1 MKRLIVL
8 CLVTLGAALFFS
20 VSDAKTQGINHFKPS
35 KIDTAGAVQNRLTP
49 FGNVPLYFVPNKG
62 QVNEKAAFYAKTPGY
77 TLWMT
82 KEGLVFDSVKKIEE
96 KVLKRDVSRFV
107 FINANKNPGM
117 APKEMTPQMVNYL
130 KGNNPSKWKT
140 GIRTSK
146 AVLYTDIYKNI
157 DLKVYGIEKKI
168 EYDWKVKP
176 GGNPA
181 EICFRYENVKGTH
194 IDAEGNLLIETGFGE
209 LTHKQPV
216 AYQGND
222 AERVTVDARFRKIA
236 ENTYGFE
243 VGEYDKSREL
253 IIDPVVVVYST
264 YLGGSGDE
272 HAFGLA
278 VSDHGRAFLT
288 GDTYSTDFPIDDAY
302 QGSMGGG
309 NRDAFVS
316 RYTSS
321 GNLVYSTFLGGSG
334 DDTGGAIQVDA
345 SGKIYLVGF
354 TYSTDFPTKNPYQ
367 AANNG
372 DSDIF
377 VCILSSSG
385 MVLEYSTYFGGSN
398 GDEGLAMALDV
409 DKNIYITGRTY
420 SSDFPTLNAYQGTFK
435 GGDIDAFAVKFSVSG
450 AGLVY
455 STYLGGKGKDTGYG
469 VAVNGSNAYVA
480 GRTGSTNFPTHN
492 EIQSTYGGGTYD
504 GFVTKL
510 SSTGGTLVYSTYL
523 GGGGTDSAY
532 GIAVDAA
539 GSAYV
544 TGDTSGSGFPTQNA
558 YQGTY
563 GGGTKDAFVSKF
575 DTTGTSLVYSTYIG
589 GIENDQAAY
598 IAVDGSGNAC
608 IAGSTQSSNFPVKRA
623 FQNAY
628 SGGFDTFVTM
638 FSTDGSSLTFSTYL
652 GGSEYDSGRA
662 AGFDM
667 DGNIYMAGY
676 TESSDFPT
684 QNAEQ
689 SSMNGDMDAFV
700 VKFSLSEFGTL
711 CGGVDN
717 CGLTWT
723 TGGDADWFEQTNTV
737 YYDGDA
743 LQSGAIGDS
752 QSSYIQTTVTGP
764 GLLGFWWN
772 VSSATKDQLKFY
784 IDDVLQSSISITSY
798 WRQETYT
805 VPVGTHTLRW
815 SYEKNSFDS
824 YGSDCGW
831 LDKVE
836 FTLLP
841 TIVLNRDRLIFG
853 ASGGNVTGAQTFSVT
868 NGNSESTL
876 NWTAAADHSWMVCSP
891 TSGTNTG
898 FVTVSVDAAGLSAG
912 THTGTITVSDP
923 YAGNSPQTVPVTLV
937 VYGPGGSSGPFGNYA
952 TPENN
957 STISS
962 SVPFTGWVLDDIG
975 VQSVKLYRQANGGS
989 VYIGDA
995 LLVEGARPDVEQA
1008 YPGYPF
1014 NYKAGWGYMMLT
1026 HFLPDGGNGTF
1037 TILAVATDMEGNQTT
1052 LGSKTVTV
1060 DNANAVKPF
1069 GAIDTP
1075 TQGGGASGTVYRNQG
1090 WVLTPR
1096 PNAIPTD
1103 GSTIEVFV
1111 DGVKLGHAFYNFYRS
1126 DIAALFPGYANS
1138 DGAHAYFEFDTTK
1151 YDDGVH
1157 TIMWVAADDAGN
1169 ADGIGSRYFM
1179 VQNAGGARA
1188 ARKTGGSELISEIPV
1203 DYSGAVGVMKGF
1215 EKDGEPGDLY
1225 PDDGGMLRC
1234 EVRELERV
1242 VFHFGE
1248 GKGLSGFMMVG
1259 DRPGPLPLG
1268 STLEVKKGIFYWQLG
1283 PGYVGEYRLVFIEI
1297 DENGNSIRKNI
1308 VVNVVSKH

>member
-20 VSDAKTQGINHFKPS
+20 VSDAKTQGIKHIKPS
-35 KIDTAGAVQNRLTP
+35 NIDAAGAVESRLTS
-49 FGNVPLYFVPNKG
+49 FGNIPLYFVPNKG

-82 KEGLVFDSVKKIEE
+82 KEGLVFDSIISGKGSGVRGKE
-96 KVLKRDVSRFV
+96 KMQRDVSRFI

-117 APKEMTPQMVNYL
+117 VPREMTPHIINYI
-130 KGNNPSKWKT
+130 KGNTPSQWKT

-146 AVLYTDIYKNI
+146 AILYTDIYKNI
-157 DLKVYGIEKKI
+157 DLKVYGIEKQI

-176 GGNPA
+176 GGNPGD
-181 EICFRYENVKGTH
+181 IRFQYQNVKGTR
-194 IDAEGNLLIETGFGE
+194 IDAGGNLLVDTQFGE
-209 LTHKQPV
+209 LIHKRPV
-216 AYQGND
+216 SFQYIEGK
-222 AERVTVDARFRKIA
+222 RVEVSVDFKEI
-236 ENTYGFE
+236 EPGVYGFH
-243 VGEYDKSREL
+243 VGRYDKTREL
-253 IIDPVVVVYST
+253 IVDPVVLAYST

-272 HAFGLA
+272 HGFGLA

-302 QGSMGGG
+302 QGAIGGG
-309 NRDAFVS
+309 DRDAFVS

-345 SGKIYLVGF
+345 AGKIYVTGF

-372 DSDIF
+372 DGDIF

-385 MVLEYSTYFGGSN
+385 TVLEYSTYFGGSN
-398 GDEGLAMALDV
+398 GDEGLAIALDV
-409 DKNIYITGRTY
+409 NKNIYITGRTY

-435 GGDIDAFAVKFSVSG
+435 GGNMDAFAAKFSASG

-455 STYLGGKGKDTGYG
+455 STYLGGKGDDTGFG
-469 VAVNGSNAYVA
+469 IAVNGSNAYVA

-492 EIQSTYGGGTYD
+492 EIQGTFGGGTYD

-532 GIAVDAA
+532 GIAVDAG

-544 TGDTSGSGFPTQNA
+544 TGDTAGSGFPTQNA
-558 YQGTY
+558 YQSTY
-563 GGGTKDAFVSKF
+563 GGGAKDAFVSKF

-589 GIENDQAAY
+589 GIERDEAAY
-598 IAVDGSGNAC
+598 IAVNAVGNAC
-608 IAGSTQSSNFPVKRA
+608 IAGSCESSDFPVKRA
-623 FQNAY
+623 YQSAY
-628 SGGFDTFVTM
+628 NGDFDAFVTM
-638 FSTDGSSLTFSTYL
+638 FSTDGSRLTLSTYL
-652 GGSEYDSGRA
+652 GGSNRDSGRGI
-662 AGFDM
+662 GFDM

-676 TESSDFPT
+676 TESIDFPT
-684 QNAEQ
+684 QSAEQ
-689 SSMNGDMDAFV
+689 SSLNGDIDAFV
-700 VKFSLSEFGTL
+700 VKLSLSEFGTL
-711 CGGVDN
+711 CGAVDN

-723 TGGDADWFEQTNTV
+723 TGSDADWFEQTATV
-737 YYDGDA
+737 YYDDDA

-784 IDDVLQSSISITSY
+784 IDDVLRSSISITSY

-805 VPVGTHTLRW
+805 IPAGTHILKW

-841 TIVLNRDRLIFG
+841 TIVLSRDRLTFG

-876 NWTAAADHSWMVCSP
+876 NWTAAADHSWIVCSP

-898 FVTVSVDAAGLSAG
+898 LVTVSVDAAGLSAG

-923 YAGNSPQTVPVTLV
+923 YAGNSPQSVPVTLV
-937 VYGPGGSSGPFGNYA
+937 VYGPGSSSGPFGNYA

-957 STISS
+957 STVSS

-975 VQSVKLYRQANGGS
+975 VKDVKLYRQETGGS

-995 LLVEGARPDVEQA
+995 LLVEGARPDVE
-1008 YPGYPF
+1008 
-1014 NYKAGWGYMMLT
+1014 
-1026 HFLPDGGNGTF
+1026 
-1037 TILAVATDMEGNQTT
+1037 
-1052 LGSKTVTV
+1052 
-1060 DNANAVKPF
+1060 
-1069 GAIDTP
+1069 
-1075 TQGGGASGTVYRNQG
+1075 
-1090 WVLTPR
+1090 
-1096 PNAIPTD
+1096 
-1103 GSTIEVFV
+1103 
-1111 DGVKLGHAFYNFYRS
+1111 
-1126 DIAALFPGYANS
+1126 
-1138 DGAHAYFEFDTTK
+1138 
-1151 YDDGVH
+1151 
-1157 TIMWVAADDAGN
+1157 
-1169 ADGIGSRYFM
+1169 
-1179 VQNAGGARA
+1179 
-1188 ARKTGGSELISEIPV
+1188 
-1203 DYSGAVGVMKGF
+1203 
-1215 EKDGEPGDLY
+1215 
-1225 PDDGGMLRC
+1225 
-1234 EVRELERV
+1234 
-1242 VFHFGE
+1242 
-1248 GKGLSGFMMVG
+1248 
-1259 DRPGPLPLG
+1259 
-1268 STLEVKKGIFYWQLG
+1268 
-1283 PGYVGEYRLVFIEI
+1283 
-1297 DENGNSIRKNI
+1297 
-1308 VVNVVSKH
+1308 